1 MCLFLINVLISVQKK
16 QNTFISSKQ
25 EPRHLRCSA
34 SVNISRHNSTTAE
47 DDLSHTHTHTVSD
60 FTDYQRKHLMNAW
73 THCRCLT
80 CLHIFTRNSTQVS
93 LEEQQQ
99 TRRWARNADQK
110 LHPHSRSEP
119 PPEIHLM
126 WRDDEIPADAAVR
139 PASAAGAPPGDFKMI
154 CLDRQ
159 VRGRHLS
166 GVQQSFSQGSRGKLM
181 MPWWN
186 LKGGYFGKHN

>member
-1 MCLFLINVLISVQKK
+1 MCLFLIYVLISVQKK

-34 SVNISRHNSTTAE
+34 SVNISRRNSTTAE

-99 TRRWARNADQK
+99 TRRWARNADQNCIHTAALS
-110 LHPHSRSEP
+110 LHLRFIWCEGMMRSR
-119 PPEIHLM
+119 LM
-126 WRDDEIPADAAVR
+126 LLCAR
-139 PASAAGAPPGDFKMI
+139 PQ
-154 CLDRQ
+154 RQ
-159 VRGRHLS
+159 ELHRETLRWYV
-166 GVQQSFSQGSRGKLM
+166 
-181 MPWWN
+181 
-186 LKGGYFGKHN
+186 